1 MRPVVY
7 RIEFPDGNFYIGST
21 VNFQSRR
28 VSHLR
33 AFRGKATSSS
43 GLTAA
48 FQKNRVCGIYV
59 IASGF
64 NRESLHL
71 LEAALIAQERPSLN
85 MNTSPTPLPPPGCG
99 GSKPFG
105 PYPSM
110 KDAARG
116 LGISYGGLKTLAR
129 HKTYDQLVAHIAARQ
144 SARREVVFGPPD
156 PRRNPFLASVNGAW
170 VRLSD
175 ECKKHGISLKTASR
189 RRRKGQSMEQS
200 VRPLQPPM
208 GPALK
213 TRVCRRYN
221 VGVPVFDR
229 RRSNGM
235 NTLQALGLTPRPE
248 NCMRRPKVRERI
260 LEAGGLKLT
269 VKQWAA
275 RMGVSPGVL
284 HARLSAGWS
293 VEQVVGLEKRPVQ
306 VRREETLAEIA
317 RVAAIKAEKKA
328 ARLAQ
333 EQARRE
339 RVAARNE
346 AMEREVA
353 RRREQYQ
360 GWQPPALPT

>member
-1 MRPVVY
+1 MKPVVY

-43 GLTAA
+43 KLTGA
-48 FQKNRVCGIYV
+48 FHANRVCGIYV

-64 NRESLHL
+64 SRESLHL
-71 LEAALIAQERPSLN
+71 LEADLIAQERPTLN
-85 MNTSPTPLPPPGCG
+85 TNTSPTPLAPPGCG

-105 PYPSM
+105 PYPSL
-110 KDAARG
+110 KDAAVA
-116 LGISYGGLKTLAR
+116 LNMPYGSLKLLAK
-129 HKTYDQLVAHIAARQ
+129 HNSYDQLVAYLGV
-144 SARREVVFGPPD
+144 RRTKQEGKFVGPPD
-156 PRRNPFLASVNGAW
+156 PRENCTLVYAFGSWSRRADVYKATGVSSG
-170 VRLSD
+170 
-175 ECKKHGISLKTASR
+175 TAMH
-189 RRRKGQSMEQS
+189 RRRKGASFEQS
-200 VRPLQPPM
+200 VRPLQSPM

-306 VRREETLAEIA
+306 IRREETLAEIA

-333 EQARRE
+333 EQVHRA
-339 RVAARNE
+339 RVAARKV
-346 AMEREVA
+346 AQEREVA

-360 GWQPPALPT
+360 GWSPLPT